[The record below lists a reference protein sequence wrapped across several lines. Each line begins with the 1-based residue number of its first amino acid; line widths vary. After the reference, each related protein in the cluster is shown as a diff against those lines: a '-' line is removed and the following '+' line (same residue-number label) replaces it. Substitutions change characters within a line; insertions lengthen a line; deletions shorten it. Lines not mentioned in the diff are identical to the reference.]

1 MNSKHRPDPQW
12 YARMIQDTLDDD
24 FVIGPAFDAKAK
36 EAAAPA
42 EQPLTVAFGLLV
54 KLSRRAKRLSV
65 EALAEKLSVE
75 VDELQ
80 HIEHEPEFRA
90 RPRTISKIANFFDV
104 PVEEVMKLAGAA
116 VSNDALF
123 NTHALKFAAHSD
135 DMTALTREE
144 QEALKSFVRYL
155 RDQE

>member
-42 EQPLTVAFGLLV
+42 VQPLTVAFGLLV

-65 EALAEKLSVE
+65 AVEVPALAASSSMPHAV
-75 VDELQ
+75 
-80 HIEHEPEFRA
+80 A
-90 RPRTISKIANFFDV
+90 RTGLRNRNSAMARLP
-104 PVEEVMKLAGAA
+104 A
-116 VSNDALF
+116 V
-123 NTHALKFAAHSD
+123 
-135 DMTALTREE
+135 
-144 QEALKSFVRYL
+144 VRGSASS
-155 RDQE
+155 